1 MRYELTKQPETGIH
15 VVNIGGNVLPG
26 DLIEM
31 LKVLW
36 QDDTYIGLAHAI
48 WDFTESDTNYYFEDI
63 FKLFEFVKEAKQLRG
78 PHTLAVV
85 APHDNEFGM
94 SRMYAMLSEVEGPK
108 VNVFREI
115 APATS
120 WLQEQMLVQTQ

>member
-1 MRYELTKQPETGIH
+1 MTMKYELKRHPERDLHILD
-15 VVNIGGNVLPG
+15 IGGNVLPG

-36 QDDTYIGLAHAI
+36 QDETYISLSHVV
-48 WDFTESDTNYYFEDI
+48 WDFSKSETNYYFQDI
-63 FKLFEFVKEAKQLRG
+63 FELFQFVQQAKQLRG

-94 SRMYAMLSEVEGPK
+94 SRMYAMLSETETPK
-108 VNVFREI
+108 VNVFRDLDLALDWLHAELI
-115 APATS
+115 A
-120 WLQEQMLVQTQ
+120 